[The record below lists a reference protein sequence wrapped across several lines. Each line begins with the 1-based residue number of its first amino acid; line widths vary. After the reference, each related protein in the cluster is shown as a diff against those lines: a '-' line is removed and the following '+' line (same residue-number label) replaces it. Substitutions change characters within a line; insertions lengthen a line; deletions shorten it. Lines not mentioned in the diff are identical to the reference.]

1 MARSLVKDYLA
12 GLLSAYDPP
21 CLSLYQ
27 RTHRHHPENQQDPI
41 LFRNLVKKLEE
52 SLQKEFAAREAM
64 PLLEPFQSLDGDS
77 DFWNNTLD
85 GLAVF
90 CASGF
95 FRVLKLQRPV
105 PDIAV
110 VANSFHIKPLVR
122 IFQSADRY
130 QVLCLNRKEIRL
142 FEGDRHALDEVEP
155 AAGVPRTSADA
166 IGEERTEPH
175 LTVASYGKGAGGP
188 AMHHGHGSRKDEVG
202 VDTERFF
209 RVIDRAILE
218 HHSQPSGLPLM
229 LAALPEHHAL
239 FRKISSNPFL
249 MEMGVE
255 ANPDALSAEELREQ
269 AWQAF
274 EPQFKARLDSL
285 VEEFERA
292 RARDLG
298 SDDIKVVARA
308 ALAGGVATMLVEAER
323 HIPGRLDEETGK
335 IRLEEL
341 EHPEVDD
348 LLDDLTEL
356 VLKKGGRVVVVPA
369 ERMPTRT
376 GVAAIRRF

>member
-1 MARSLVKDYLA
+1 MAHSLVNDYIA
-12 GLLSAYDPP
+12 GLLSAYEPP

-27 RTHRHHPENQQDPI
+27 RTHRHRPENQQDPI

-52 SLQKEFAAREAM
+52 SLQKELAAREVK
-64 PLLEPFQSLDGDS
+64 PLLEPFHTLAGDS
-77 DFWNNTLD
+77 AFWNNTLD

-90 CASGF
+90 CARDL

-110 VANSFHIKPLVR
+110 VANSFHVKPLVR

-142 FEGDRHALDEVEP
+142 FEGDRHAIDEVKL
-155 AAGVPRTSADA
+155 AAGVPRTRAIA
-166 IGEERTEPH
+166 IGEEHTEPH
-175 LTVASYGKGAGGP
+175 LTVASYGKGAEGP
-188 AMHHGHGSRKDEVG
+188 AMHHGHGSRKDEVD

-209 RVIDRAILE
+209 QMIDRAVME

-229 LAALPEHHAL
+229 LAALPEHHGL
-239 FRKISSNPFL
+239 FRKISANPFL
-249 MEMGVE
+249 MEVGVE
-255 ANPDALSAEELREQ
+255 INPDALSADELRER

-274 EPQFKARLDSL
+274 EPQYKARLDSL

-292 RARDLG
+292 RAKDLG
-298 SDDIKVVARA
+298 SDDLKVVAKA
-308 ALAGGVATMLVEAER
+308 ALAGGVATMLVEADR

-335 IRLEEL
+335 IRLEKL

-356 VLKKGGRVVVVPA
+356 VLKKGGRVVVVSA
-369 ERMPTRT
+369 ERMPTHT
-376 GVAAIRRF
+376 GVAAVRRF